1 MKYIIDVE
9 DKPFTNGDGEVY
21 RVKGFRSLFFDENG
35 LDKLMPL
42 HISKEIKDLESQLNT
57 VKATRDAQTLQIEK
71 LNGQIEILKELI
83 NKRIMRGGTFDE

>member
-42 HISKEIKDLESQLNT
+42 HISLKRSKILNLSS
-57 VKATRDAQTLQIEK
+57 TL
-71 LNGQIEILKELI
+71 
-83 NKRIMRGGTFDE
+83 